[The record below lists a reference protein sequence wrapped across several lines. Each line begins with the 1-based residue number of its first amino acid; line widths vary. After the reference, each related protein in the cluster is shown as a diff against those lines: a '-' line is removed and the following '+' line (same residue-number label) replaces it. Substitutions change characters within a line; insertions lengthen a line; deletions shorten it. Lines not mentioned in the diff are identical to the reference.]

1 MDGKLSE
8 NAAVVGCPTPCAD
21 RVADRRQACQRRV
34 EVMRVAAAGA
44 GAAAGEVR
52 AGAVR
57 AAAPV
62 GGRGVNP
69 WQGMPSVRSTSM
81 AGSTL
86 VLNPMR

>member
-8 NAAVVGCPTPCAD
+8 NAAVVGCPTPLQTW
-21 RVADRRQACQRRV
+21 RQACQRRV

-44 GAAAGEVR
+44 AAGEVR

-57 AAAPV
+57 AVAPA
-62 GGRGVNP
+62 GGRGVKP